1 MMNQRILLL
10 SSLCI
15 AKVKSVEEEKDKG
28 KVELV
33 QEHMIDVR

>member
-10 SSLCI
+10 SSLRV

-28 KVELV
+28 EVEPV
-33 QEHMIDVR
+33 QEHMTDVR